1 METHIPFVLQSDKL
15 FYGPRTKYID
25 GRPKGVDGLRGEH
38 MILTFNLPSPYEVEA
53 HGS

>member
-1 METHIPFVLQSDKL
+1 METHIPFVLKSDKF

-25 GRPKGVDGLRGEH
+25 GCLKGVDGPRG
-38 MILTFNLPSPYEVEA
+38 INPFNIRSPYEAEA